1 MERIKLQLPDV
12 FPFST
17 EMKIRVTDMNYGGHV
32 GNDRFLAILQEARM
46 EYLLSLGYSEL
57 NMEDVGLIMRD
68 AAIEFKKELH
78 YGDIIQIDVVAAGID
93 AMGFDLFYKI
103 SIKTADELILA
114 GTAKTGMLCYNYAM
128 KKLAPIPSK
137 ALEKLSY

>member
-1 MERIKLQLPDV
+1 MKRVKLQLPDV

-32 GNDRFLAILQEARM
+32 GNDRFLALLQEARM
-46 EYLLSLGYSEL
+46 EYLQSLGYSEL
-57 NMEDVGLIMRD
+57 DMEGVGLIMRD
-68 AAIEFKKELH
+68 AVIEFKKELH
-78 YGDIIQIDVVAAGID
+78 YGDTIQIDVATSRID

-103 SIKTADELILA
+103 SIKNANEWILA
-114 GTAKTGMLCYNYAM
+114 GTAKTGMLCYHYAL

-137 ALEKLSY
+137 ALEKLSH